1 MNVLYDAVAYP
12 LRKHGW
18 QIIVVSTIV
27 WLLIALTLALPLI
40 NLGLF
45 VLYASYFGAY
55 YLHILSETVNGND
68 VMPNWPDFM
77 SVVDDIL
84 KPALRLVVI
93 VALTWLPFIC
103 VVVIHTRVI
112 HVPRIVGLVA
122 LVYGVFSFPMT
133 ALLVQVS
140 GRYRAGLPHIVLPA
154 MVELGWRNALVA
166 IACSVAVLAWMYLPK
181 LLFGRSLAGAVFN
194 VAFLI
199 YMLAFQARITGLLYR
214 LANRGNADEPCT
226 ANT

>member
-18 QIIVVSTIV
+18 QIIMVSTIV
-27 WLLIALTLALPLI
+27 WLLMACTLALPLI

-45 VLYASYFGAY
+45 VLYAAYFGAY
-55 YLHILSETVNGND
+55 YLKILSETVNGSD

-77 SVVDDIL
+77 NIADDIL

-93 VALTWLPFIC
+93 ALNSWLPLIIVL
-103 VVVIHTRVI
+103 VVHTHVMR
-112 HVPRIVGLVA
+112 VPRVVGMAA
-122 LVYGVFSFPMT
+122 LCYGIFSFPMT

-154 MVELGWRNALVA
+154 MFELGWRYALVA
-166 IACSVAVLAWMYLPK
+166 IACIVAVLAWVYLPK
-181 LLFGRSLAGAVFN
+181 LLFGRSVAGAVFN

-199 YMLAFQARITGLLYR
+199 YMVAFQARITGLLYR
-214 LANRGNADEPCT
+214 MANPVNADESGT

>member
-1 MNVLYDAVAYP
+1 MNVLYDALAYP

-27 WLLIALTLALPLI
+27 WLLMALTLALPMI
-40 NLGLF
+40 NVGLF
-45 VLYASYFGAY
+45 VLYAAYFGAY
-55 YLHILSETVNGND
+55 YLKILSETVNGND

-77 SVVDDIL
+77 NIVDDIL

-93 VALTWLPFIC
+93 VALTWLPFIL

-112 HVPRIVGLVA
+112 HVPRMVGLVA

-140 GRYRAGLPHIVLPA
+140 GRYRAGLPHLVLPA
-154 MVELGWRNALVA
+154 MWELGWRYVLVA
-166 IACSVAVLAWMYLPK
+166 VVCNVAVLAWVYLPK
-181 LLFGRSLAGAVFN
+181 LLFGSNVAGAIFN
-194 VAFLI
+194 VALLI
-199 YMLAFQARITGLLYR
+199 YTLAFQARITGLLYR
-214 LANRGNADEPCT
+214 MANPGTADEPGA